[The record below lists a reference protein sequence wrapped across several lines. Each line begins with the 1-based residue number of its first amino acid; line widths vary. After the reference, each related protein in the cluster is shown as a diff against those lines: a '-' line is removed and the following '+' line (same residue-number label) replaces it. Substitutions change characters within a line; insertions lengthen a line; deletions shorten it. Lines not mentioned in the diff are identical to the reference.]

1 MIAELIGGYTAGSL
15 AIITDAA
22 HLLSDCISFI
32 VALLAL
38 WLSKKPADDKM
49 SFGYK
54 RAEVLG
60 AVLSVIGIWILTGVL
75 VYLAIIRMMHDDFE
89 IDADT
94 MIIVST
100 IGVFINIM

>member
-38 WLSKKPADDKM
+38 WLSKKPADNKM

-75 VYLAIIRMMHDDFE
+75 VYLAIIRLMRDDFE
-89 IDADT
+89 INADT
-94 MIIVST
+94 MIVVST

>member
-32 VALLAL
+32 VALLAI
-38 WLSKKPADDKM
+38 WLSKKPADNKM

-54 RAEVLG
+54 RAEILG

-75 VYLAIIRMMHDDFE
+75 VYLAIVRLMNANFD